1 MKIIKTSCPSCG
13 VSLEFPQDFDNVI
26 CTSCG
31 AAYRVRQYR
40 GAINLSVINAD
51 NARSIDVASGGRV
64 ASIESKLAEL
74 DEEIEAAGLE
84 VEAVKSREQAGPLQ
98 AGCAFF
104 GVFLLVISVLALFAT
119 VARDYFGGWLFYL
132 ALAATIIIGLMRMRR
147 KLVTPAQLEQLRHRR
162 ASLEARLGELER
174 ERDEME
180 NLRNLLSN
188 SPNMPVDESRN

>member
-26 CTSCG
+26 CTGCG

-40 GAINLSVINAD
+40 GAINLSIIDANS
-51 NARSIDVASGGRV
+51 ARSIDAAGGGRV

-74 DEEIEAAGLE
+74 DEEIEATGLE

-104 GVFLLVISVLALFAT
+104 GVFMLVISVLALFAT
-119 VARDYFGGWLFYL
+119 VARDYFGGWVFYL
-132 ALAATIIIGLMRMRR
+132 TLAATILAGLVRMRR
-147 KLVTPAQLEQLRHRR
+147 KLVSPAQLDELRKRR

-174 ERDEME
+174 ERDELE

-188 SPNMPVDESRN
+188 SPGMPIDESRN